1 MALCCN
7 NESTTTRIETLS
19 NLCLLDHLMGCN
31 NESTTTRIETIT
43 IDWVWYHFLC
53 CNNESTTTRIETIEY
68 HVVSETETEL
78 Q

>member
-1 MALCCN
+1 
-7 NESTTTRIETLS
+7 
-19 NLCLLDHLMGCN
+19 MGCN